1 MNQEG
6 KGLANRCNLNMVAPR
21 SYDLFESG
29 WATVAYHNGRCRD
42 KSQDKNQQVKSEIII
57 DDSSSSEQ
65 SEQTSRA
72 SYAEVTKGKRTSSA
86 KKLLM
91 ESSRQIQKENYRNT
105 TPIKINNEK
114 DDDLST
120 N

>member
-86 KKLLM
+86 KKLIM
-91 ESSRQIQKENYRNT
+91 ESFGQIQKENYRNT